1 MTKKIIIK
9 NVLLGILSWLIPF
22 AISFLFY
29 KPGGELVVSYAT
41 FKSTIMVVGVIS
53 GCYLLFRYFKF
64 VDSDYILNGVIV
76 GLSWFAINIILDAL
90 ILIPIMKTSFADY
103 FMSIGLSYISIP
115 TISTAMGYL
124 LTKKVKQE

>member
-1 MTKKIIIK
+1 
-9 NVLLGILSWLIPF
+9 
-22 AISFLFY
+22 
-29 KPGGELVVSYAT
+29 
-41 FKSTIMVVGVIS
+41 
-53 GCYLLFRYFKF
+53 

-115 TISTAMGYL
+115 TISICNGLFAHQESKTGMKINKEWHEKNKMPKNAKFEERLNGIWHIKIIVIADQYL
-124 LTKKVKQE
+124 KSF